1 MKKVV
6 IIPILFFVF
15 LLNIAG
21 MCCND
26 DSIPTVAAK
35 DAAPV
40 INTVNKGTWKIIY
53 FFDDNSNKTS
63 LFLGNSFVF
72 DSNNI
77 LTVNTNATT
86 YSGSWSVLQ
95 SVVVDDNP
103 NNDLSFSISFS
114 SPDNLLRLTNN
125 WDVFERTETR
135 LILRDINGGN
145 GGIDYLTFQ
154 KN

>member
-1 MKKVV
+1 MKKVI

-15 LLNIAG
+15 LFNIAG
-21 MCCND
+21 TCCND
-26 DSIPTVAAK
+26 DTIPAVAAK